1 MTVYKNTD
9 GIVVGQ
15 PMSPFFGAQNGQ
27 QGPGAITIEQPT
39 TAPTAGGMQATG
51 VQMSVLEQCS
61 RGLIPRNANLAT
73 IAGQSVSAGVSQSQ
87 GDGLSIDEAFS
98 CGNGAETCLGAP
110 VAPNAGN
117 TSVVTLST
125 LSNQAFVDGI
135 AGAGDAISTGPAATN
150 IESVVSAPMAH
161 STTTASVTLVSGV
174 YSG

>member
-9 GIVVGQ
+9 GVVVGQ
-15 PMSPFFGAQNGQ
+15 PMSPSFGAQNGQ
-27 QGPGAITIEQPT
+27 QGPGNITVEQPT

-51 VQMSVLEQCS
+51 IQMSILEQCS
-61 RGLIPRNANLAT
+61 RGLIPRNANLAS
-73 IAGQSVSAGVSQSQ
+73 IAGQPTSVGVSALQ
-87 GDGLSIDEAFS
+87 GDGLSLDEALAG
-98 CGNGAETCLGAP
+98 GNGAAVCLGAP

-135 AGAGDAISTGPAATN
+135 AGVGDALSTGPAPTN
-150 IESVVSAPMAH
+150 IESVVSAPLAG
-161 STTTASVTLVSGV
+161 STTTASITLVTGV

>member
-1 MTVYKNTD
+1 LTVYKNTD
-9 GIVVGQ
+9 GVVVGQ
-15 PMSPFFGAQNGQ
+15 PVSPFFGAQCGQ

-39 TAPTAGGMQATG
+39 QAPVTGGMQATG
-51 VQMSVLEQCS
+51 VQMSLLEQCS

-73 IAGQSVSAGVSQSQ
+73 IAGQSVSAGISASQ
-87 GDGLSIDEAFS
+87 GDSLSIDEAF
-98 CGNGAETCLGAP
+98 CGGNGAEVCLGAP

-135 AGAGDAISTGPAATN
+135 AGVGDALSTGPAATN
-150 IESVVSAPMAH
+150 IESVVSAPLAH
-161 STTTASVTLVSGV
+161 STTTANVTLVSGV